1 MALYQY
7 VRDDDGPFEASSPI
21 GTAAPRRSCPACSG
35 EARRVF
41 TAPMLSRA
49 SRPAMAAIERAER
62 SAHEPEVVTSLP
74 AGGRRRPTA
83 AAPPSPAQ
91 RRLPR
96 P

>member
-7 VRDDDGPFEASSPI
+7 VCDDDGPFDASSPI
-21 GTAAPRRSCPACSG
+21 GTAAPRRPCPACSG

-49 SRPAMAAIERAER
+49 SRPAVAAIERAER
-62 SAHEPEVVTSLP
+62 SAHEPDVVTSLP
-74 AGGRRRPTA
+74 PAGRRRP
-83 AAPPSPAQ
+83 APAQPSPAQ